1 MRAIIFAS
9 LCLAAGWAMADQA
22 VVKVYSLSVQE
33 RLENLELID
42 VTAEKTPVPDEAPLD
57 DELAD
62 ILREVEALEQTRA
75 KDRQQPLAR

>member
-1 MRAIIFAS
+1 MRAIIFAA
-9 LCLAAGWAMADQA
+9 LCFAAGWVMADQA

-42 VTAEKTPVPDEAPLD
+42 VSAEKTPVQDEALLD

-62 ILREVEALEQTRA
+62 ILREVEAMEQA
-75 KDRQQPLAR
+75 PEENNQ

>member
-62 ILREVEALEQTRA
+62 ILREVEALEQTRT
-75 KDRQQPLAR
+75 KDRQQPLVR

>member
-42 VTAEKTPVPDEAPLD
+42 VTAEKTPAPDEAPLD

>member
-1 MRAIIFAS
+1 
-9 LCLAAGWAMADQA
+9 MADQA

-42 VTAEKTPVPDEAPLD
+42 ITAEKTPVQDEVPLD

-62 ILREVEALEQTRA
+62 ILREVETLEQA
-75 KDRQQPLAR
+75 AAEESN